1 MEIGRV
7 DDAVFSE
14 VGGATAA
21 GGSGSGGFSFALFS
35 RISCSLSRE
44 RRTSRMSNHRLVP
57 FVMLCLSIFRAVLLS
72 IFFMTPLFSRSGSAG
87 AHTTASTV
95 ASLAMLVVAAAAL
108 FLTLFMFVTTAALV
122 SVSEIIAV

>member
-72 IFFMTPLFSRSGSAG
+72 SGASFDLFYDPA
-87 AHTTASTV
+87 V
-95 ASLAMLVVAAAAL
+95 LAIWICWSSYYGIDCGFACDVGGGCCCSFSYAFYVCDYGCTCFCL
-108 FLTLFMFVTTAALV
+108 
-122 SVSEIIAV
+122 